1 MSEPTPQERWRP
13 VPLVRLSAVLH
24 AACFVGLAWSPARWP
39 LWGGLMLLD
48 HLALLVASLSPR
60 SRLLGANLTRMPA
73 SLVQDGE
80 VALTFDDGPDPEV
93 TPRVL
98 DLLDRYAARASFFC
112 IGRRAQ
118 QYPEIV
124 AEIVRRGH
132 RVENHTFRHTH
143 AFAFHGVRAL
153 GREIDRAQEV
163 LERLSGRR
171 PVLFRAPAG
180 MRNPLLDPVLARRRL
195 RLVSWTRRGF
205 DAVEKDPAKVTRRLL
220 KGLVAGDILLLHDGS
235 ATRDRRGR
243 VVVLEALPPLLD
255 QMKAQGLRSIPLPAT
270 GWGSE
275 GGG

>member
-1 MSEPTPQERWRP
+1 MSEPTPQGRWRP
-13 VPLVRLSAVLH
+13 TPLVGLSAVVH
-24 AACFVGLAWSPARWP
+24 AACLAGLAWSPARWP

-48 HLALLVASLSPR
+48 HVALVGASLSPR
-60 SRLLGANLTRMPA
+60 SRLLGANLTRLPA
-73 SLVQDGE
+73 SLVHDGE

-93 TPRVL
+93 TPQVL
-98 DLLDRYAARASFFC
+98 DLLDRYAARASFFL

-118 QYPEIV
+118 RYPEIV

-143 AFAFHGVRAL
+143 AFAFHGLRAL

-171 PVLFRAPAG
+171 PVFLRTPAG
-180 MRNPLLDPVLARRRL
+180 MRNPFLDPVLARRRM

-205 DAVEKDPAKVTRRLL
+205 DAVETDPAKVTRRLV

-255 QMKAQGLRSIPLPAT
+255 QIKARGLRAIPLPSAA
-270 GWGSE
+270 WESE